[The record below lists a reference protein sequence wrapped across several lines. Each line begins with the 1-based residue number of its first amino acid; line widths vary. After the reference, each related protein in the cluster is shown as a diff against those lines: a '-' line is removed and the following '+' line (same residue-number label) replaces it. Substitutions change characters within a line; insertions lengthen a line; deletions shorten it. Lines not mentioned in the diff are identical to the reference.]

1 MDPCLKSFTNPK
13 GYARILFVDFSSAF
27 SSIKTHLL
35 LKRLVDLNVNQGLV
49 LWIRNCLCCR
59 PQRVCVK
66 GVMSDVLTV
75 SNGCP
80 QGCVLSPVLFSI
92 FTNEFTINE
101 ENFRLFK
108 YADDMA
114 LVGLLDKTNQ
124 TYDLAYLTHNKALET
139 WCCSSQLEINFA
151 KTKELI
157 MCTRRD
163 VICKPISLE
172 SQQVEIV
179 EHFKYLGSILDSQL
193 SFADNSEYIFKRC
206 SQRLFLLRQLSGL
219 GVSKHILELVYKSI
233 VESVLT
239 FHLPVWYEHLNS
251 RLKNKLSRIVSSANK
266 IIGRPQNQLTQL
278 CGKDKKEDES
288 YSCRWLSSS
297 FQPV

>member
-1 MDPCLKSFTNPK
+1 MKKKSKISFI
-13 GYARILFVDFSSAF
+13 GQIFLS
-27 SSIKTHLL
+27 
-35 LKRLVDLNVNQGLV
+35 
-49 LWIRNCLCCR
+49 CR

-101 ENFRLFK
+101 ENVRLFK

-124 TYDLAYLTHNKALET
+124 TYDLAYLTHTKALET
-139 WCCSSQLEINFA
+139 WCCSSQLEMNVA

-157 MCTRRD
+157 MCTKQD

-233 VESVLT
+233 VESVLN
-239 FHLPVWYEHLNS
+239 FHLPVWYKHLNCS
-251 RLKNKLSRIVSSANK
+251 LKNKLSRIVSSANK

-278 CGKDKKEDES
+278 YVERTKKKTTRVILADGYHPLFSQFELLKS
-288 YSCRWLSSS
+288 GRRYRVPLATKKS
-297 FQPV
+297 V

>member
-1 MDPCLKSFTNPK
+1 M
-13 GYARILFVDFSSAF
+13 
-27 SSIKTHLL
+27 
-35 LKRLVDLNVNQGLV
+35 
-49 LWIRNCLCCR
+49 
-59 PQRVCVK
+59 
-66 GVMSDVLTV
+66 
-75 SNGCP
+75 
-80 QGCVLSPVLFSI
+80 LFSI

-124 TYDLAYLTHNKALET
+124 TYDLAYLTHTKALET
-139 WCCSSQLEINFA
+139 WCCSSQLEINVA
-151 KTKELI
+151 KTKSLI
-157 MCTRRD
+157 MCTKRD

-239 FHLPVWYEHLNS
+239 FHLLAWYKHLNC
-251 RLKNKLSRIVSSANK
+251 RLKNKLSRIVSSAHK

-278 CGKDKKEDES
+278 YVERTKKKTRVILADGSHPLFSQFELLKS
-288 YSCRWLSSS
+288 GRRYRVPLAKKKC
-297 FQPV
+297 V

>member
-1 MDPCLKSFTNPK
+1 M
-13 GYARILFVDFSSAF
+13 
-27 SSIKTHLL
+27 
-35 LKRLVDLNVNQGLV
+35 NV
-49 LWIRNCLCCR
+49 
-59 PQRVCVK
+59 
-66 GVMSDVLTV
+66 
-75 SNGCP
+75 
-80 QGCVLSPVLFSI
+80 
-92 FTNEFTINE
+92 
-101 ENFRLFK
+101 
-108 YADDMA
+108 
-114 LVGLLDKTNQ
+114 
-124 TYDLAYLTHNKALET
+124 
-139 WCCSSQLEINFA
+139 A

-157 MCTRRD
+157 MCTKRD

-219 GVSKHILELVYKSI
+219 GVSKHILERVYKSI

-239 FHLPVWYEHLNS
+239 FHLPVWYEHLNC

-278 CGKDKKEDES
+278 YVERTKKKTRVILADGSHPLFSQFELLKS
-288 YSCRWLSSS
+288 GRRYRVPLAKKKC
-297 FQPV
+297 V